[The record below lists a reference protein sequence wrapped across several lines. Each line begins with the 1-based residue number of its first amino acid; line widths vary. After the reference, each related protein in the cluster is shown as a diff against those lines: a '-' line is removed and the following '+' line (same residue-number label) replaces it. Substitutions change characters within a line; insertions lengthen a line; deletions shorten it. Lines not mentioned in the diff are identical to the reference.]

1 MRWSCGRIR
10 FSIRTMLLVTLG
22 YAILCG
28 LFQGTGLNVNVIHA
42 LIVAAFA
49 IPGASFGYDQG
60 RSSRA
65 AAIGTSVAAVIGTCA
80 LSAYILILDWM
91 RYS

>member
-1 MRWSCGRIR
+1 
-10 FSIRTMLLVTLG
+10 MLLVTLG

-28 LFQGTGLNVNVIHA
+28 LFQGTGLGATAVHS

-60 RSSRA
+60 HSSRA
-65 AAIGTSVAAVIGTCA
+65 AVIGTSVAAVVGTCA
-80 LSAYILILDWM
+80 LSVYILILDWM
-91 RYS
+91 RFS